1 MITFNTEK
9 IFNHILKLFCYKK
22 ISIKDMENL
31 LKLQVFTN
39 YEKERVEECLQ
50 MMKTLGY
57 VDYEKYIQEHRYY
70 TVEDNEEINQESK
83 VIYSMIQWFIEERST
98 VSIVNEVYK
107 IRQAEKYHSR
117 REIDNMMS
125 KLKVRFQK
133 NDDLRLGVL
142 AKEICKK
149 KLDNIYSDIDL
160 LYLKESKG
168 IKFNNEIDKY
178 FSGINPAT
186 NICIVGNNIEIN
198 RFFAMQLLYEALKK
212 GLNICYLS
220 FNRSKLSIL
229 VEFIAKY
236 GIEKDRNYNYDD
248 ITKRKLKQEELKKM
262 AENFRLRY
270 GKNLNIVDGTDLEEF
285 NEIYIRQTLNIVDCA
300 FLSNSNKGIEIIVV
314 DSLED
319 LHIDTTKGAIHNQQA
334 ILSYYLELFR
344 DLKKLSYYKDVCVIM
359 MSDFSDSGRFTAVK
373 NDGNVS
379 ISDTKTELSHY
390 ADIIVSVYN
399 NTNLL
404 EELQDECKVK
414 VLKDNN
420 MSIMLEPINIK
431 INRQQF
437 CFKKKEISLIKS
449 RYNKLFS
456 TEQAKAIFDNYRK
469 QKEIKLN

>member
-31 LKLQVFTN
+31 LKLQVFTS

-50 MMKTLGY
+50 RMKTLGY
-57 VDYEKYIQEHRYY
+57 VDYEKYIQSHRYY
-70 TVEDNEEINQESK
+70 SVGDKEKIDQEPK
-83 VIYSMIQWFIEERST
+83 VIYAMIQWFIEERNT
-98 VSIVNEVYK
+98 VSIVNEIYK

-117 REIDNMMS
+117 REIDNMMI
-125 KLKVRFQK
+125 KLKARFQK
-133 NDDLRLGVL
+133 NDDLRLGVFG
-142 AKEICKK
+142 KEICKK
-149 KLDNIYSDIDL
+149 NLDNIYSDIDS

-178 FSGINPAT
+178 FSGINPDT
-186 NICIVGNNIEIN
+186 NICVVGNNIEIN
-198 RFFAMQLLYEALKK
+198 RFFAIQLIYEALKK

-229 VEFIAKY
+229 LEFIAKY

-270 GKNLNIVDGTDLEEF
+270 GKNLNIVDDTDLEEF

-344 DLKKLSYYKDVCVIM
+344 DLKKLSYYKDVSVIM
-359 MSDFSDSGRFTAVK
+359 MSDFSNSGRSTAIN

-399 NTNLL
+399 NTNSL

-420 MSIMLEPINIK
+420 MPIMLEPISIK
-431 INRQQF
+431 INREQF
-437 CFKKKEISLIKS
+437 GFKKKEISLKKC

-456 TEQAKAIFDNYRK
+456 TEQAKAIFNNKK

>member
-98 VSIVNEVYK
+98 VSIVNEIYK

-125 KLKVRFQK
+125 KLKARFQK
-133 NDDLRLGVL
+133 NDDLRLSVF
-142 AKEICKK
+142 AKKICKK
-149 KLDNIYSDIDL
+149 NLDNIYSDIDS

-178 FSGINPAT
+178 FSGINPDT
-186 NICIVGNNIEIN
+186 NICVVGNNIEIN
-198 RFFAMQLLYEALKK
+198 RFFAIQLLYEALKK

-220 FNRSKLSIL
+220 FNRSKISIL
-229 VEFIAKY
+229 LEFIAKY
-236 GIEKDRNYNYDD
+236 GIEKDKNYNYDD
-248 ITKRKLKQEELKKM
+248 IIKRKIKQEDLKKM

-270 GKNLNIVDGTDLEEF
+270 GENLNIVDDTDLEEF

-344 DLKKLSYYKDVCVIM
+344 DLKKLSYYKDVSVIM
-359 MSDFSDSGRFTAVK
+359 MSDFSNSGRSTAIN

-399 NTNLL
+399 NTNSL

-420 MSIMLEPINIK
+420 MPIMSEPITLK
-431 INRQQF
+431 MNRRQF
-437 CFKKKEISLIKS
+437 CFKKRKISLKES
-449 RYNKLFS
+449 SYNKLLP
-456 TEQAKAIFDNYRK
+456 TKQAKTILDSCRK
-469 QKEIKLN
+469 QKETKPN

>member
-9 IFNHILKLFCYKK
+9 IFNCILKLFCYEK
-22 ISIKDMENL
+22 ISVKDMENL

-50 MMKTLGY
+50 MMKTVGY
-57 VDYEKYIQEHRYY
+57 VDYEKYIQKHRYY
-70 TVEDNEEINQESK
+70 TVEDNEKINQEPK

-98 VSIVNEVYK
+98 VSIVNEIYK

-117 REIDNMMS
+117 REIDNMMI
-125 KLKVRFQK
+125 KLKARFQK
-133 NDDLRLGVL
+133 NDDLRLGVFG
-142 AKEICKK
+142 KEICKK
-149 KLDNIYSDIDL
+149 NLDNIYSDIDS

-178 FSGINPAT
+178 FSGINPDT
-186 NICIVGNNIEIN
+186 NICVVGNNIEIN
-198 RFFAMQLLYEALKK
+198 RFFVIQLLYEALKK

-229 VEFIAKY
+229 LEFIAKY
-236 GIEKDRNYNYDD
+236 GIEKDKNYSYED
-248 ITKRKLKQEELKKM
+248 ITKRKLKQEELKNM
-262 AENFRLRY
+262 AEDFKLKF
-270 GKNLNIVDGTDLEEF
+270 GKNLNIVDDTDLEEF
-285 NEIYIRQTLNIVDCA
+285 NEIYIRQILNIVDCA
-300 FLSNSNKGIEIIVV
+300 FLANSDKGIEIIVV
-314 DSLED
+314 DSLGD

-344 DLKKLSYYKDVCVIM
+344 DLKKLSYFKDVSVIM
-359 MSDFSDSGRFTAVK
+359 MSDFSNSGRFTAIN

-390 ADIIVSVYN
+390 ADIIISVYN
-399 NTNLL
+399 NTNSL
-404 EELQDECKVK
+404 EELKDECKVK

-420 MSIMLEPINIK
+420 MPIMLEPINIK
-431 INRQQF
+431 INREQF

-449 RYNKLFS
+449 RYNKIFS
-456 TEQAKAIFDNYRK
+456 TKKAKAILDNYRK